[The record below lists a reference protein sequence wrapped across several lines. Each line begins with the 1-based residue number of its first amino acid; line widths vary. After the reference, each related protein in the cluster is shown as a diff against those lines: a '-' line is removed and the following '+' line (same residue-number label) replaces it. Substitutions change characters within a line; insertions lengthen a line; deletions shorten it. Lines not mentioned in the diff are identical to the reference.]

1 MAKLSP
7 KDFARYSTEHGKPIT
22 EAKLA
27 QLRGLPD
34 GGGLPFYKESDDSK
48 FVWYDTDDF
57 DKWSPE
63 EKSKQ
68 PTKPLKKYT
77 STRESEEDLKKV
89 ALLCG

>member
-48 FVWYDTDDF
+48 FVWYDTDDL

-63 EKSKQ
+63 AKSKQ
-68 PTKPLKKYT
+68 PTGPMKKYS
-77 STRESEEDLKKV
+77 STAEYRKKK
-89 ALLCG
+89 

>member
-1 MAKLSP
+1 MGTKLNP
-7 KDFARYSTEHGKPIT
+7 KDAARYLTEHGKPIT
-22 EAKLA
+22 EAKLG

-48 FVWYDTDDF
+48 FVWYDTDDL

-68 PTKPLKKYT
+68 PTGPIKKYS
-77 STRESEEDLKKV
+77 STAEYRKKK
-89 ALLCG
+89 